1 MMVMR
6 RRGNI
11 KKKYQPDPY
20 KNIINT
26 CLLFFFQ
33 PGYGSSLVAN
43 RKKALSRGSTLTT
56 AKWKGQVVKKK
67 AFPIGRYHMIGH
79 SHRALSGVIDDRPL

>member
-1 MMVMR
+1 LAIRAWDIPGESRGPVTFITYAALMMVMR

-26 CLLFFFQ
+26 CLLFFFSTGVWFLSQ
-33 PGYGSSLVAN
+33 PME
-43 RKKALSRGSTLTT
+43 KKR
-56 AKWKGQVVKKK
+56 
-67 AFPIGRYHMIGH
+67 
-79 SHRALSGVIDDRPL
+79 